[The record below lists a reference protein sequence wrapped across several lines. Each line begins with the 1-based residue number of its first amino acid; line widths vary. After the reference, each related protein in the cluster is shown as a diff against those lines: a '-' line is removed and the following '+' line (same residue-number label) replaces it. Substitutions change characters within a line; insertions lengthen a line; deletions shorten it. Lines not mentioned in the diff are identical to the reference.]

1 MRKLLTS
8 ALAAVTAAAAVAA
21 VATPAQA
28 ERYRHRNRDNNDAAA
43 AAVVGGIVGLALGA
57 AIAGSNKD
65 RRYDDGYYRQGY
77 NDNGYYRGGG
87 YGYRDDGYYRG
98 YSGYSGYS
106 GSGYSGYSGRT
117 YAYDYG
123 PRVCVSRERVY
134 DPYYGR
140 RVMIER
146 RYAC

>member
-28 ERYRHRNRDNNDAAA
+28 ERYRYRHRDNNDAAA

-65 RRYDDGYYRQGY
+65 RRYDDGYYRRGY
-77 NDNGYYRGGG
+77 YDNGYYRGGGG

-106 GSGYSGYSGRT
+106 GRA

>member
-1 MRKLLTS
+1 MKKMFVG
-8 ALAAVTAAAAVAA
+8 ALAAVTAAAAVAS
-21 VATPAQA
+21 VAAPAQA
-28 ERYRHRNRDNNDAAA
+28 EPYRYGRRDHNNNDAAA

-65 RRYDDGYYRQGY
+65 RRYDDGYYRRGY
-77 NDNGYYRGGG
+77 YDNGYYRGGG

-106 GSGYSGYSGRT
+106 GRA

-140 RVMIER
+140 RVTIER